1 MKKILLVICLFLSFS
16 FTCNAEVKSGSV
28 EAKYEYIK
36 DSKFYK
42 TELKDG
48 KAKMMLEDYKINF
61 SGDEEDLD
69 IVIIPVDK
77 EENDWLKDLLN
88 GKKVNNLYYI
98 NAYNKDGKSDYKGIY
113 VYKDNKETKY
123 IRTNEE
129 KFSSVKY
136 SESINLTLRDKTFH
150 IVDENID
157 KTPSTGDMII
167 RYVILGILSI
177 LGLVFVIKKLLKKEV
192 K

>member
-1 MKKILLVICLFLSFS
+1 MKKILLMICLFLSFC
-16 FTCNAEVKSGSV
+16 FPCNAEVKSGSV
-28 EAKYEYIK
+28 EAKYEYTK

-48 KAKMMLEDYKINF
+48 KANMLLEDYKINF
-61 SGDEEDLD
+61 TSKEDNLD
-69 IVIIPVDK
+69 IIIIPVDK

-88 GKKVNNLYYI
+88 GKEVDNLYYI

-113 VYKDNKETKY
+113 IFKDNKETKY

-129 KFSSVKY
+129 NFNSVKY

-157 KTPSTGDMII
+157 KTPSTGDKII
-167 RYVILGILSI
+167 MYVGLGIIAILGM
-177 LGLVFVIKKLLKKEV
+177 VIVTKKFIV